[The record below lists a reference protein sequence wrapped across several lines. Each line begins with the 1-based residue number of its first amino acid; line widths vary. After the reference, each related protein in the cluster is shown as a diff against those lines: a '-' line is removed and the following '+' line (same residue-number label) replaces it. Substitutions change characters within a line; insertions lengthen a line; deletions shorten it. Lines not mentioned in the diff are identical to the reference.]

1 MVMLLK
7 SVWFKGIFSD
17 FIVMSFLKMVLICRL
32 YQIYKI
38 KNTTCLNQIRNE
50 RGCRSHKTAFFKD
63 QSRTHP
69 NNYKETQL
77 IINRCII
84 KNCEEGYFDQ
94 SLLACQINN
103 VVYS

>member
-1 MVMLLK
+1 MKEAV
-7 SVWFKGIFSD
+7 GRI
-17 FIVMSFLKMVLICRL
+17 
-32 YQIYKI
+32 
-38 KNTTCLNQIRNE
+38 
-50 RGCRSHKTAFFKD
+50 KTAFFKD

-94 SLLACQINN
+94 LLLVCQNNN

>member
-1 MVMLLK
+1 MLLK

-17 FIVMSFLKMVLICRL
+17 FIVMLFLKMVLICRL

-84 KNCEEGYFDQ
+84 KNCEKGYFDQ
-94 SLLACQINN
+94 LLLVCQNNN